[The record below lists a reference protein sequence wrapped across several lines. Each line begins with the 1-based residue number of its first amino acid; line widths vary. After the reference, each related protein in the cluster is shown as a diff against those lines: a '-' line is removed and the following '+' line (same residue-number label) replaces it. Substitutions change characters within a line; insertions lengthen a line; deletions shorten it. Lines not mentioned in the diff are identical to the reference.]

1 MIAGLCTVLA
11 NTLVLPS
18 DPELVEDTAD
28 VTIAAGVGEVRGGCR
43 ARGCNMDV
51 SAVARMVGAGLLL
64 VVVALADVDVDNVCV
79 TITPRQRI
87 LVRVSG
93 HGQV

>member
-43 ARGCNMDV
+43 ARGCNGDV
-51 SAVARMVGAGLLL
+51 SAVARMVGAGLL